1 MQSKTYQSYK
11 KKAAGALKT
20 ASKRAIHK
28 KSQATVDLIGSKI
41 ANRITKVSKTLQQNN
56 SEKNTNENG
65 KELPKERY
73 VSLEERQK
81 IIDDLRLLQQYNNG
95 ISKNNKF
102 AKQYTKSTKDLDV
115 EMLMY
120 NLIGYSNDY
129 VRKFMVILQR

>member
-20 ASKRAIHK
+20 DSKRAIHK

-41 ANRITKVSKTLQQNN
+41 ANRITKVSKTSQQNN
-56 SEKNTNENG
+56 SDTNTNENG

-73 VSLEERQK
+73 VSLEERQQ
-81 IIDDLRLLQQYNNG
+81 IIDDLRLLQQCNNG

-102 AKQYTKSTKDLDV
+102 AK
-115 EMLMY
+115 
-120 NLIGYSNDY
+120 
-129 VRKFMVILQR
+129 

>member
-1 MQSKTYQSYK
+1 MDYSVQPRIFVKGYWFLSFAKNMAKNIGKNISKDLSGECSQK
-11 KKAAGALKT
+11 LIGHIEKKAAGALKT

-81 IIDDLRLLQQYNNG
+81 IIDDLRL
-95 ISKNNKF
+95 I
-102 AKQYTKSTKDLDV
+102 
-115 EMLMY
+115 
-120 NLIGYSNDY
+120 
-129 VRKFMVILQR
+129 